1 MMLTEN
7 RNELMMKSKKQIFS
21 MYLVSRKTWNIS
33 GAYKFKI
40 EKYVNKDGI
49 CQIYMS
55 TLF

>member
-1 MMLTEN
+1 MLTEN
-7 RNELMMKSKKQIFS
+7 RNELMMKSKKNLQ
-21 MYLVSRKTWNIS
+21 YVVSRKTWIIS
-33 GAYKFKI
+33 GAYKLKI